1 LRGDVAESY
10 RDIIGFRRQ
19 RGCRFEKEATPPS
32 PSPQKGRGSALI
44 PKSKYMNKNIG
55 VFFGSGSTEHDISI
69 ITAQLI
75 IAGLK
80 GLNYQVTPVYITKQ
94 GKWTLGEELGNL
106 KMFTD
111 PTLTPSLS
119 QGERGEWF
127 LDMEKSSGKMV
138 FKKKGFAGKSITI
151 DIAFP
156 AFHGAFGEDGTIQGM
171 FEMLGIPYVGCGV
184 PASAVAMDKALTKIV
199 MKDAEIPTTKF
210 IYFYKSDWLSDKSK
224 IINQINL
231 KLKWPVF
238 VKPVHLGSSIGIGKV
253 SAKGGSASGGKAGDI
268 KDLENKIEVALH
280 YDDKV
285 LVEEGVENLMDV
297 TCCVIGNNELRAS
310 KLQESVFNHD
320 LFNFEDKYISDGGAQ
335 TGKAANSLVI
345 PARLDEATTLAIQN
359 TAKQVYR
366 ALGCGGIARVDFLYN
381 KQTKQFFA
389 NEVNPL
395 PGTLYHHLWIAS
407 GLELNQLL
415 ELLIKFAE
423 EKSEAKKQINFTFE
437 SSVLTN
443 LGKGKLGAKSR

>member
-1 LRGDVAESY
+1 M
-10 RDIIGFRRQ
+10 
-19 RGCRFEKEATPPS
+19 TP
-32 PSPQKGRGSALI
+32 
-44 PKSKYMNKNIG
+44 SKHMNKNIG

-80 GLNYQVTPVYITKQ
+80 GLNYQVTPVYITKA
-94 GKWTLGEELGNL
+94 GKWMLGEELGNL

-111 PTLTPSLS
+111 PTLTSAFAKASADKPSS
-119 QGERGEWF
+119 AEKKWGEWF
-127 LDMEKSSGKMV
+127 LDMEKSNGKMV
-138 FKKKGFAGKSITI
+138 FKKKGFGGKSITI
-151 DIAFP
+151 DLAFP

-199 MKDAEIPTTKF
+199 MKDAGVPTTKF
-210 IYFYKSDWLSDKSK
+210 IYFYKADWESDKLKVTSD
-224 IINQINL
+224 IQNNL
-231 KLKWPVF
+231 KFPVF

-253 SAKGGSASGGKAGDI
+253 KAGDI

-297 TCCVIGNNELRAS
+297 TCCIIGNNELRAS
-310 KLQESVFNHD
+310 LLQESVFNND

-335 TGKAANSLVI
+335 TGKATNSLII

-359 TAKQVYR
+359 TAKQVYQ
-366 ALGCGGIARVDFLYN
+366 ALGCSGIARVDFLYN
-381 KQTKQFFA
+381 KQTKEFFA

-423 EKSEAKKQINFTFE
+423 EKRAQRQEINFTFE

-443 LGKGKLGAKSR
+443 LGKGKLGGSKVKS